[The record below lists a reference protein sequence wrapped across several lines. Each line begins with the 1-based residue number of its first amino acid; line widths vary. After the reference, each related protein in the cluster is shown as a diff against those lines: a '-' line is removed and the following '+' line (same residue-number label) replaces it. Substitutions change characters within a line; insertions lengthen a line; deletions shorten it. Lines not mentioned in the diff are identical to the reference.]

1 MTESVASRVREREID
16 LESASAAFLAIISL
30 TCSGSVLATVMRS
43 KEQTEKKSER
53 KVDGRFSWM

>member
-43 KEQTEKKSER
+43 KEQTKKER
-53 KVDGRFSWM
+53 EES